1 MKSKSVIIKKY
12 SLPKDIPQGTKQYL
26 YLPLTLQAPLDLL
39 NHVEVAEYLAQQCE
53 PVAEPSLV
61 LRHHPPPHPLQNQKF
76 LGHLVNGLE

>member
-39 NHVEVAEYLAQQCE
+39 NHVEVAEYLAQ
-53 PVAEPSLV
+53 
-61 LRHHPPPHPLQNQKF
+61 
-76 LGHLVNGLE
+76 